1 METSYIVLLIIISFM
16 FGWYSTGGQ
25 KSQWV
30 RLGDIFLFGPF
41 LIWVGLREN
50 IPWIK
55 LVLIILG
62 TTTIA
67 YNLRNFIAL
76 NK

>member
-1 METSYIVLLIIISFM
+1 MI
-16 FGWYSTGGQ
+16 GWYSTGGQ

-30 RLGDIFLFGPF
+30 RLGDVFLFGPF
-41 LIWVGLREN
+41 LIWLGLREK
-50 IPWIK
+50 ILWIK
-55 LVLIILG
+55 VVLIILG

-67 YNLRNFIAL
+67 YNLRNFIEQ